1 MKFTPFLYCCALN
14 AVECAK
20 ILIKHPQI
28 DPNIPTT
35 GYVKNHIEFV
45 LQNANGEMLNFLLE
59 NEKIKIEPVNTFA
72 FNSYF
77 QEIPDVNEK
86 SLAFC
91 KKALENINQLRVR
104 SFLKINYLFSYYLHQ
119 KRNALPIVLVFKY
132 VMSNY

>member
-28 DPNIPTT
+28 DPNIRTT

-59 NEKIKIEPVNTFA
+59 NEKIKIEPVSPFA
-72 FNSYF
+72 FNSYLEEMLDF
-77 QEIPDVNEK
+77 NEK

-91 KKALENINQLRVR
+91 KKALENIDQLRVR
-104 SFLKINYLFSYYLHQ
+104 SLYI
-119 KRNALPIVLVFKY
+119 
-132 VMSNY
+132 